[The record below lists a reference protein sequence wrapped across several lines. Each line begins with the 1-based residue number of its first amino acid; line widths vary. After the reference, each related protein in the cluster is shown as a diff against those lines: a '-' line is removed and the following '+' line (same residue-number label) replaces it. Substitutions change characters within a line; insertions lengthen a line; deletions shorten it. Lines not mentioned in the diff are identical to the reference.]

1 MMHRA
6 SNRNNAKGKGLTREY
21 SFEDLRSTFGT
32 ERRAFPPI
40 RNTRRACVLAAHIR
54 NDLLSTWGREQLSAT
69 GLLRSMR
76 GQLPRQR
83 SIRPWQ
89 DVSWRLRRNPPPS
102 PRPLPPSRCN
112 FFTHYSKTYVLYIVQ
127 SKILKKRK
135 KKNKRNF
142 GGGLKG
148 GKRGFYH

>member
-1 MMHRA
+1 MHRA

-83 SIRPWQ
+83 SIRPQQ

-102 PRPLPPSRCN
+102 PPPLPPTRCN
-112 FFTHYSKTYVLYIVQ
+112 FFTHYSKTFYILRFIYRSVED
-127 SKILKKRK
+127 SKRK
-135 KKNKRNF
+135 KEKK
-142 GGGLKG
+142 
-148 GKRGFYH
+148 